1 MRWSNLILTAA
12 GVPIAQ
18 SAVAD
23 DRYAFGA
30 TSQQILGGVD
40 EASTS
45 KFTCDLPPVLD
56 PSADGLPAAR
66 DLFGDG
72 KALLKQVERHSQLV
86 KIPSISYDDNGEPG
100 KDPRWN
106 VFYELHAALAYLYPN
121 V

>member
-12 GVPIAQ
+12 GVPIVR
-18 SAVAD
+18 SAIAG
-23 DRYAFGA
+23 RYAFGGG
-30 TSQQILGGVD
+30 QQVLGGGD
-40 EASTS
+40 EASTSS

-106 VFYELHAALAYLYPN
+106 VFYELHAALAYLYPS

>member
-1 MRWSNLILTAA
+1 MRWTNLILTT

-23 DRYAFGA
+23 LYSVGGG
-30 TSQQILGGVD
+30 QHLLGGGHHVP
-40 EASTS
+40 AT

-66 DLFGDG
+66 DLFGENE
-72 KALLKQVERHSQLV
+72 AFLKQVDRHSTLV
-86 KIPSISYDDNGEPG
+86 KIPSVSYDDNGEPG

-106 VFYELHAALAYLYPN
+106 VFYELHASLAYLYPN

>member
-1 MRWSNLILTAA
+1 MLWSNLFLTAA
-12 GVPIAQ
+12 GVPIVQ

-23 DRYAFGA
+23 RYAFGG
-30 TSQQILGGVD
+30 SQLVLGGGD
-40 EASTS
+40 EASAS
-45 KFTCDLPPVLD
+45 SRFACDLPPVLD
-56 PSADGLPAAR
+56 PSDDGLPAAR

-100 KDPRWN
+100 ADPRWN
-106 VFYELHAALAYLYPN
+106 VFYELHAALAYLYPS